1 MPHSHHEGKM
11 RFELIFPATLVY
23 CALLAA
29 LAFLLDTPA
38 NIWNGLGHIIF
49 EGDTL
54 ITDYIQLAGVGAALV
69 NSSLVV
75 LISLFVLH
83 LAKDPLNGFTLVV
96 LGLMSGFSLFGKNIF
111 NIWPFLLGAFL
122 YARLRSESFEKYANV
137 ALMSTSLSPVVSF
150 LCFDEPSPWAMAA
163 GLGLGVFIGFI
174 LPALSAYTF
183 KIQNGMNLYNMGFA
197 CGLVAMILVPVLIS
211 LGHDPTTAR
220 HWATGYNGLFALILG
235 IFCGGLI
242 IGGLF
247 FCRRPAW
254 AAWAGYR
261 YLLKST
267 GRAPS
272 DFLRTYGAAPTL
284 INMGVNGLIAT
295 GYILL
300 IGGDLNGPTL
310 GGILTIMGFSAYG
323 KHARNI
329 IPIMLG
335 VVLAGL
341 VMEWNLTDC
350 SSQLAGLFGTTL
362 APISG
367 YFGAPFGI
375 LAGFLHSCLVLHTGG
390 PVAGINLYNNGF
402 SGGIIAT
409 VLYPLLMALVRRR
422 RPVLQDEDYFESFE
436 HDEPVVPISAKHVH
450 EEELPDTPEE

>member
-38 NIWNGLGHIIF
+38 NIWNGLGRIIF

-96 LGLMSGFSLFGKNIF
+96 LGLMSGFSLFGKNVF

-122 YARLRSESFEKYANV
+122 YARLRRESFEKYANV

-197 CGLVAMILVPVLIS
+197 CGLFAMMIVPVLTAFGDSPEKVIFGVIS
-211 LGHDPTTAR
+211 PGK
-220 HWATGYNGLFALILG
+220 N
-235 IFCGGLI
+235 FCNA
-242 IGGLF
+242 
-247 FCRRPAW
+247 PMP
-254 AAWAGYR
+254 
-261 YLLKST
+261 YLLRILQGKNT
-267 GRAPS
+267 GL
-272 DFLRTYGAAPTL
+272 DGKNDNTVLLLY
-284 INMGVNGLIAT
+284 NMLETI
-295 GYILL
+295 
-300 IGGDLNGPTL
+300 DLQPEEKTH
-310 GGILTIMGFSAYG
+310 F
-323 KHARNI
+323 
-329 IPIMLG
+329 
-335 VVLAGL
+335 
-341 VMEWNLTDC
+341 
-350 SSQLAGLFGTTL
+350 
-362 APISG
+362 
-367 YFGAPFGI
+367 
-375 LAGFLHSCLVLHTGG
+375 
-390 PVAGINLYNNGF
+390 PVA
-402 SGGIIAT
+402 
-409 VLYPLLMALVRRR
+409 
-422 RPVLQDEDYFESFE
+422 
-436 HDEPVVPISAKHVH
+436 
-450 EEELPDTPEE
+450 